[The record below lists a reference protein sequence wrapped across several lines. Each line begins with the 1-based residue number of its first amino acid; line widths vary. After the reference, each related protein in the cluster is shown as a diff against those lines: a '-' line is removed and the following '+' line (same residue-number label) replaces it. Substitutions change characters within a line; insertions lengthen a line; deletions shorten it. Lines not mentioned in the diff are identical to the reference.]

1 MTSFFDSP
9 ASLQKAAGL
18 LGARRVDYVE
28 IDVILTHLLQRMSEA
43 GLMDHLVFKGG
54 TMLRKMIFGQAG
66 RLSTDLDFVVRSI
79 DGIVADDMALEIAS
93 VFGEDYRGMTFKLDL
108 RDVDRTDGACRA
120 NPRCMTKVTPAGHVI
135 KIEVSYR
142 ADPILRPVVL
152 PHQKQ
157 PYFAELGFEP
167 AAIPCLQLEEA
178 AAEKIRAAFQRP
190 KIRDLHDLQQLRKQ
204 RFDPELVRRMAVLK
218 VWESPEGRSF
228 EPFAFDT
235 FVRRMKQRIDDGR
248 YDEGD
253 LKGLLRRQDN
263 VDLKRMVADVS
274 ETYAFLKNLTEDER
288 VLATDQHKKE
298 EGRYEVCR
306 SAVREVDP
314 VPAETVSTKPMGA

>member
-9 ASLQKAAGL
+9 ASLQKAAGM

-28 IDVILTHLLQRMSEA
+28 IDVILTYLLQRMSEA

-93 VFGEDYRGMTFKLDL
+93 VFGDDYRGMKFSLDL
-108 RDVDRTDGACRA
+108 RDVDRTEGACRA
-120 NPRCMTKVTPAGHVI
+120 NPKCMTKNTPAGHVI

-142 ADPILRPVVL
+142 ADPILRPIVL

-157 PYFAELGFEP
+157 PYFAALGFEP
-167 AAIPCLQLEEA
+167 ASIPCLQLEEA
-178 AAEKIRAAFQRP
+178 ASEKIRAAFQRP
-190 KIRDLHDLQQLRKQ
+190 KIRDLHDLQQLRKH
-204 RFDPELVRRMAVLK
+204 RFDPEMVRRMAVLK
-218 VWESPEGRSF
+218 IWESPEGRSF
-228 EPFAFDT
+228 EPFGFDA
-235 FVRRMKQRIDDGR
+235 FVRRMKQRIDGGQ

-253 LKGLLRRQDN
+253 LKGLLRRQEN

-274 ETYAFLKNLTEDER
+274 ETYGFLANLTEDER
-288 VLATDQHKKE
+288 VLASDQHKKE
-298 EGRYEVCR
+298 GGRYETCR
-306 SAVREVDP
+306 TAVRDADH
-314 VPAETVSTKPMGA
+314 VPG

>member
-9 ASLQKAAGL
+9 ASLQKAAGM
-18 LGARRVDYVE
+18 LGSRRVDYVE
-28 IDVILTHLLQRMSEA
+28 IDVILTHLLQRMKEA

-93 VFGEDYRGMTFKLDL
+93 VFGEDYRGMKFSLDL
-108 RDVDRTDGACRA
+108 SDVDRTEGACRA
-120 NPRCMTKVTPAGHVI
+120 NPKCMTKNTPSGHVI

-142 ADPILRPVVL
+142 ADPILRPIVL

-157 PYFAELGFEP
+157 PYFGELGFEP

-204 RFDPELVRRMAVLK
+204 RFDPEMVRRMAVLK

-235 FVRRMKQRIDDGR
+235 FVRRMKQRVESKQ

-253 LKGLLRRQDN
+253 LRGLLRRQESF
-263 VDLKRMVADVS
+263 DLKKMVADV
-274 ETYAFLKNLTEDER
+274 EATYGFLKNLTEDER
-288 VLATDQHKKE
+288 VLASDQHKKE
-298 EGRYEVCR
+298 IGRYEACR
-306 SAVREVDP
+306 TTVRDADP
-314 VPAETVSTKPMGA
+314 VPSETTQAMGV